1 MQLPGYGFAGSFELR
16 DAGNPGRERR
26 KEVMQVALYV
36 IAGMFGGAVLLGM
49 VLFLMYLLRALNGIK
64 DAVAVDNAS
73 VEELSS
79 AVVELRS
86 TVEGMAKA
94 MNSLDQIH
102 EDAKKIAMI
111 VGSIPFDDLV
121 EKFDGMAK
129 ALAIFNQAI
138 FRDPSA
144 AVKPPAAA
152 EQYASPE
159 SSSVHSYSEEV
170 AAYNEQAEI
179 LEKAGLKVDD
189 RNAKVPPRDQ
199 ARTAES

>member
-1 MQLPGYGFAGSFELR
+1 
-16 DAGNPGRERR
+16 
-26 KEVMQVALYV
+26 MQVALYV

-94 MNSLDQIH
+94 MKSLDQIH

-129 ALAIFNQAI
+129 GIAIFNQAI
-138 FRDPSA
+138 FRDPNA
-144 AVKPPAAA
+144 AEKPPAAA
-152 EQYASPE
+152 EQYAPPE
-159 SSSVHSYSEEV
+159 SSSVHSYSEEA